1 MRGALAALA
10 DRFRRG
16 PASERPAA
24 PEPLPASMAEG
35 AGDFQSRLDEARER
49 LRREIPPPAPDEE

>member
-10 DRFRRG
+10 DRFRRR
-16 PASERPAA
+16 PPSERPAA
-24 PEPLPASMAEG
+24 PESLPASMSDG

-49 LRREIPPPAPDEE
+49 LRREIPPPADEE